1 MKTLTVESIGEMVE
15 RRNGQRAPLLGN
27 GNGNGHGNGHG
38 NGNGHG
44 HRNGHGHENGN
55 HGGRPTGRRPSPL
68 TDVVTVS
75 GHVQAQLAPGRG
87 GFLFD
92 VTSGHIYFLNKTSAF
107 IFERLMKGTGAREI
121 VAELTAAYDIDPG
134 TALTDTLDFA
144 YKLRDFGLGEPVE
157 AS

>member
-1 MKTLTVESIGEMVE
+1 MKTLTAESIGEMVE
-15 RRNGQRAPLLGN
+15 RRNGHLGQRAPLA
-27 GNGNGHGNGHG
+27 GNGNGHGNGNG
-38 NGNGHG
+38 SGNGH
-44 HRNGHGHENGN
+44 R
-55 HGGRPTGRRPSPL
+55 GRPAARRPSTL

-107 IFERLMKGTGAREI
+107 IFERLMKGTGIREI
-121 VAELTAAYDIDPG
+121 VGELTAAYDVDQG
-134 TALTDTLDFA
+134 TALTDTLDFV

-157 AS
+157 AA